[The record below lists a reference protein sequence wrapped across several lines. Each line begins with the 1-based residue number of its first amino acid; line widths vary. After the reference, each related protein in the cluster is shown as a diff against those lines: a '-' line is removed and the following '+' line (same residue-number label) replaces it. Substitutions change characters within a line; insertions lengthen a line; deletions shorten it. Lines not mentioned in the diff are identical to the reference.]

1 MNLIKCAFEK
11 LNTCSGEDIIVVSR
25 IASRTR
31 VLERRKTRRSGGST
45 PTTLNMKINLSF
57 TYTTFFFI
65 SFIKGHKSR
74 KSYIIKKNFNT
85 LLNEFPV

>member
-31 VLERRKTRRSGGST
+31 VLERQKTAGRGVQRQR
-45 PTTLNMKINLSF
+45 PLI
-57 TYTTFFFI
+57 
-65 SFIKGHKSR
+65 
-74 KSYIIKKNFNT
+74 
-85 LLNEFPV
+85 

>member
-74 KSYIIKKNFNT
+74 KSYIIKKKF
-85 LLNEFPV
+85 EHIIK